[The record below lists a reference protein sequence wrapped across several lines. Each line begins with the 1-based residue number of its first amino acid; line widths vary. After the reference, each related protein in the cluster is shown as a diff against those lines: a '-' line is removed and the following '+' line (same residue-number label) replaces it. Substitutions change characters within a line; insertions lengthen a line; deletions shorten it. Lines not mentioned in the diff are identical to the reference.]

1 MTRLLPFLAAGLV
14 GAPFERTAVCGASS
28 DDNLLAALGGWN
40 EADGLGGWDEADGL
54 GDLMGALEGVD
65 GDDDLEIGR
74 RVRKVAKRAGLSPVA
89 MMRKLASLAQGRGG
103 GGNAFGATLPPM
115 PQGAVMSSIAPGT
128 PARGERFGYM
138 PFPAGAFV
146 NGGATTI
153 VLKTISQRPLRTVR
167 IVTDQART
175 GAAAILLTI
184 SEIKIGQEVQPA
196 ATGNVAFNAFK
207 PEANGVPVYL
217 DPIDVNVPIEVTCVA
232 SAAPGVGDRIDFS
245 VSFFGYMVK

>member
-1 MTRLLPFLAAGLV
+1 MTRLLTFLSASLAGC
-14 GAPFERTAVCGASS
+14 APTAGTLCNALGD
-28 DDNLLAALGGWN
+28 DDNLLAALGGWS
-40 EADGLGGWDEADGL
+40 EADGLGADDDDLLSGL
-54 GDLMGALEGVD
+54 GDLSGA
-65 GDDDLEIGR
+65 DDDEIGR
-74 RVRKVAKRAGLSPVA
+74 RVRKVAKRSGINPGQML
-89 MMRKLASLAQGRGG
+89 RRLASMARGGGG
-103 GGNAFGATLPPM
+103 GGNAFPATLPPM

-138 PFPAGAFV
+138 PFPASAFV
-146 NGGATTI
+146 NGGPTTI
-153 VLKTISQRPLRTVR
+153 VLRTTAQRPLRTVR
-167 IVTDQART
+167 ILTDQTRT

-184 SEIKIGQEVQPA
+184 GEIKIGQEVQPA

-217 DPIDVNVPIEVTCVA
+217 DPIDVNVPIEVTVVA